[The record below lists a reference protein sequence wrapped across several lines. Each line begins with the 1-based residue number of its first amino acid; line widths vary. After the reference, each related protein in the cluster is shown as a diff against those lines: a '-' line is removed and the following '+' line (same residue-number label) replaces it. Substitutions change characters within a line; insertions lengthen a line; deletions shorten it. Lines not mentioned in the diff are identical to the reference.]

1 MSDTFVTASP
11 HWTWYIIPYFFV
23 GGVAGGAYFL
33 AAVLEWFGRPEDRPV
48 IRTGYALA
56 FWGAVL
62 SGLLLTLDL
71 GRSLRFWHMIFQS
84 EHFPSLMFKSWS
96 PISFGAWAILLFGAC
111 AFVSWYSDKSG
122 AVFSR
127 LVAAVGGLLGFF
139 VAGYTGVLLSVTN
152 RPIWADSPW
161 LGALFLA
168 SGASTGAAA
177 LALFAPGRG
186 AAQSSLRWLSSFDT
200 QALVVEL
207 LLLIVFFVSLGS
219 VAKAWLS
226 IWGVLSRP
234 APARCATRRSWCSSA
249 GSCCAWSC
257 SSPPTR
263 SSSSMWRRDQRGE
276 DALVGAAA
284 GRRRG
289 CLRDEPRSGTGAWRR
304 TRRRSGQSRR
314 GGAGPCGREDLL

>member
-48 IRTGYALA
+48 IRTGYSLA

-111 AFVSWYSDKSG
+111 AFVSWYRDTSG
-122 AVFSR
+122 TVFAR

-161 LGALFLA
+161 LGALFLV
-168 SGASTGAAA
+168 SGVSTGAAA
-177 LALFAPGRG
+177 LIVFAPGRG
-186 AAQSSLRWLSSFDT
+186 ATTRSLEWLSSFDT
-200 QALVVEL
+200 RALVAEL
-207 LLLIVFFVSLGS
+207 LVLVLFIVSLGA
-219 VAKAWLS
+219 VNRVWLS
-226 IWGVLSRP
+226 FWGLLLVVGVLALGILWPLRLHAKR
-234 APARCATRRSWCSSA
+234 APVGQAARLVLLGGFLLRVATMLASEGIDRYR
-249 GSCCAWSC
+249 
-257 SSPPTR
+257 
-263 SSSSMWRRDQRGE
+263 
-276 DALVGAAA
+276 
-284 GRRRG
+284 
-289 CLRDEPRSGTGAWRR
+289 
-304 TRRRSGQSRR
+304 
-314 GGAGPCGREDLL
+314 